1 MRESGILAL
10 GAIAEGCIDDVQAY
24 LPQLVPWLIQTL
36 NDPKPLIRSIT
47 CWSLSRYS
55 KWVVAKHSEGATESD
70 GYLRPLMQE
79 LLKRVLD
86 HNKKVQEAACSA
98 FATLEEDALLQLVP
112 YLEPI
117 LQNLMFAFGKYQA
130 RAPSTAHHARTPA
143 HQHATPRHA
152 TPRHATPRHATRRA
166 RGVPS
171 LTCGACLAR
180 REATSAASP
189 HPHATSPRLHPTS
202 PPHAH
207 SSSTHAP
214 HPSPA
219 PTHPY
224 PTAARPPTPPPLAPS
239 QAKNL
244 LILYDAIGT
253 LADSVGAELNQPG

>member
-130 RAPSTAHHARTPA
+130 RAPQHSTPRAHPSTPA
-143 HQHATPRHA
+143 RHA
-152 TPRHATPRHATRRA
+152 TPRHATPRHAPCSRCAVFHLRR
-166 RGVPS
+166 VP
-171 LTCGACLAR
+171 G
-180 REATSAASP
+180 
-189 HPHATSPRLHPTS
+189 SPRGHKRRLAPS
-202 PPHAH
+202 PPHLAPSLPH
-207 SSSTHAP
+207 LTTTRPLLLHTRAPPLTCTHPPLP
-214 HPSPA
+214 HRRSP
-219 PTHPY
+219 PY
-224 PTAARPPTPPPLAPS
+224 PTAARPLAGQEPS
-239 QAKNL
+239 HPIRRYRHPRRQR
-244 LILYDAIGT
+244 GR
-253 LADSVGAELNQPG
+253 

>member
-98 FATLEEDALLQLVP
+98 FATLEEDALLQV
-112 YLEPI
+112 
-117 LQNLMFAFGKYQA
+117 
-130 RAPSTAHHARTPA
+130 
-143 HQHATPRHA
+143 
-152 TPRHATPRHATRRA
+152 
-166 RGVPS
+166 
-171 LTCGACLAR
+171 
-180 REATSAASP
+180 SP
-189 HPHATSPRLHPTS
+189 
-202 PPHAH
+202 
-207 SSSTHAP
+207 
-214 HPSPA
+214 
-219 PTHPY
+219 
-224 PTAARPPTPPPLAPS
+224 
-239 QAKNL
+239 
-244 LILYDAIGT
+244 
-253 LADSVGAELNQPG
+253 